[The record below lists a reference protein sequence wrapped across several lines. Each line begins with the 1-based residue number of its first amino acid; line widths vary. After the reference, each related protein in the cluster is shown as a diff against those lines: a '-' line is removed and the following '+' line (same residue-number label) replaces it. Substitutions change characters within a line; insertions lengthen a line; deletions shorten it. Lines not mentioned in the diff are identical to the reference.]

1 MYIFKT
7 VESLQNYILKIKKKG
22 LRIGFVPTM
31 GALHN
36 GHLSLIEKAKNS
48 ADITVCSIFVN
59 PTQFNDANDL
69 IKYPVTTE
77 KDINL
82 LNTAKTDV
90 LFLPTA
96 SEIYPENIDTSVNL
110 DFGTLDKLMEGKHRP
125 GHFAGVAQVVKRLL
139 DIVQPNML
147 FMGQKDYQQFC
158 ICRNM
163 IQQFNLPVDI
173 VMCSIVREKDGLA
186 MSSRNIRLSD
196 EQRKIANKIHEVLS
210 KISDD
215 FDKNRLFE
223 LKSNAINSLN
233 KIPEFRL
240 DYLEIADGETLLP
253 ATKLSKNII
262 VCVAVYLGDIR
273 LIDNMVLQ

>member
-48 ADITVCSIFVN
+48 ADVTVCSIFVN

-69 IKYPVTTE
+69 IKYPVTIE
-77 KDINL
+77 QDINL
-82 LNTAKTDV
+82 LISANTDA
-90 LFLPTA
+90 LFLP
-96 SEIYPENIDTSVNL
+96 SVNEIYPENIDTSVNL

-186 MSSRNIRLSD
+186 MSSRNVRLNN

-210 KISDD
+210 KISYD
-215 FDKNRLFE
+215 FDKNRLLE

-253 ATKLSKNII
+253 ATKLSKSII
-262 VCVAVYLGDIR
+262 VCVAVYLGEIR

>member
-48 ADITVCSIFVN
+48 ADVTVCSIFVN

-69 IKYPVTTE
+69 IKYPVTIE
-77 KDINL
+77 QDINL
-82 LNTAKTDV
+82 LISANTDV
-90 LFLPTA
+90 LFLP
-96 SEIYPENIDTSVNL
+96 SVNEIYPENIDTSVNL

-173 VMCSIVREKDGLA
+173 VMCPIVREKDGLA

-210 KISDD
+210 KISYD
-215 FDKNRLFE
+215 FDKNRLLE

-240 DYLEIADGETLLP
+240 DYLEIADGKTLLP
-253 ATKLSKNII
+253 ATKLSKSII
-262 VCVAVYLGDIR
+262 LCVAVYLGEIR

>member
-186 MSSRNIRLSD
+186 MSSRNLRLNN

>member
-48 ADITVCSIFVN
+48 ADVTVCSIFVN

-69 IKYPVTTE
+69 IKYPVTIE
-77 KDINL
+77 QDINL
-82 LNTAKTDV
+82 LISANTDV
-90 LFLPTA
+90 LFLP
-96 SEIYPENIDTSVNL
+96 SVNEIYPENIDTSVNL

-173 VMCSIVREKDGLA
+173 VMCPIVREKDGLA

-196 EQRKIANKIHEVLS
+196 EQRKVANKIHEVLS
-210 KISDD
+210 KISYD
-215 FDKNRLFE
+215 FDKNRLLE
-223 LKSNAINSLN
+223 LKSNAIKSLN

-253 ATKLSKNII
+253 ATKLSNSII
-262 VCVAVYLGDIR
+262 VCVAVYLGEIR

>member
-96 SEIYPENIDTSVNL
+96 SEIYPENIDTSVDL

-186 MSSRNIRLSD
+186 MSSRNVRLNN

>member
-48 ADITVCSIFVN
+48 ADVTVCSIFVN

-69 IKYPVTTE
+69 IKYPVTIE
-77 KDINL
+77 QDINL
-82 LNTAKTDV
+82 LISANTDV
-90 LFLPTA
+90 LFLP
-96 SEIYPENIDTSVNL
+96 SVNEIYPENIDTSVNL

-173 VMCSIVREKDGLA
+173 VMCPIVREKDGLA

-210 KISDD
+210 KISYD
-215 FDKNRLFE
+215 FDKNRLLE

-253 ATKLSKNII
+253 ATKLSKSII
-262 VCVAVYLGDIR
+262 LCVAVYLGKIR

>member
-48 ADITVCSIFVN
+48 ADVTVCSIFVN

-69 IKYPVTTE
+69 IKYPVTIE
-77 KDINL
+77 QDINL
-82 LNTAKTDV
+82 LISANTDV
-90 LFLPTA
+90 LFLP
-96 SEIYPENIDTSVNL
+96 SVNEIYPENIDTSVNL

-173 VMCSIVREKDGLA
+173 VMCPIVREKDGLA

-210 KISDD
+210 KISYD
-215 FDKNRLFE
+215 FDKNRLLE

-253 ATKLSKNII
+253 ATKLSNSII
-262 VCVAVYLGDIR
+262 VCVAVYLGEIR

>member
-96 SEIYPENIDTSVNL
+96 SEIYPENIDTSVDL

-186 MSSRNIRLSD
+186 MSSRNLRLNN

>member
-1 MYIFKT
+1 MYVFKT
-7 VESLQNYILKIKKKG
+7 VESLQSHV
-22 LRIGFVPTM
+22 LRIKSQGLKVGFVPTM

-36 GHLSLIEKAKNS
+36 GHLSLIEKAKKT

-69 IKYPVTTE
+69 KKYPVTIE
-77 KDINL
+77 QDINL
-82 LNTAKTDV
+82 LISANTDV
-90 LFLPTA
+90 LFLP
-96 SEIYPENIDTSVNL
+96 SVNEIYPENIDTSVDL
-110 DFGTLDKLMEGKHRP
+110 DFGTLDKLMEGEHRP

-139 DIVQPNML
+139 DIVQPNVL

-163 IQQFNLPVDI
+163 IQQFGLPVDI
-173 VMCSIVREKDGLA
+173 VMCPIVREKDGLA

-196 EQRKIANKIHEVLS
+196 EQRKIANKIHEILS
-210 KISDD
+210 KLSNN
-215 FDKNRLFE
+215 FDIDKLSV
-223 LKSNAINSLN
+223 LKSNATNSLN

-253 ATKLSKNII
+253 ATKLSKSII
-262 VCVAVYLGDIR
+262 VCIAVYLGDIR
-273 LIDNMVLQ
+273 LIDNLILQ